1 MKPRSK
7 KFYFFSGLG
16 LLLIFWLLLGLFNT
30 GGVLPA
36 VDTVPEHSTPL
47 ARASEMPG
55 VNCEEYR
62 IPVLLSP
69 DSTFEFDVVG
79 QFCEPEAG
87 AAKTL
92 QVLVSGAGYGST
104 YWDFPYK
111 PDTYSYM
118 RSALRAGDA
127 VFNFDRIGIG
137 ASDHPFGALLTVDTQ
152 AFVLHQVLTALA
164 VEHPFNAVVTL
175 GHSFGSVTALAH
187 ALQFPEQVSGV
198 VLTGYIHNVNPV
210 FGPTVGRAIDV
221 APFAGPF
228 TGDIFDPT
236 YMVSKHMSRGDVFYT
251 EGFVEDEVLVV
262 DNLTRQTTALG
273 ELITMSQYFADQ
285 SKELQVPA
293 AVIIGE
299 NDFVV
304 CGGDLDCTDHEA
316 VVANEIPYFPPASCL
331 EVTVLDD
338 TNHNANLHVNAPEV
352 FELMLDW
359 VSRRVGSGGAAP
371 QDPCAS

>member
-1 MKPRSK
+1 
-7 KFYFFSGLG
+7 
-16 LLLIFWLLLGLFNT
+16 
-30 GGVLPA
+30 
-36 VDTVPEHSTPL
+36 
-47 ARASEMPG
+47 MPG
-55 VNCEEYR
+55 VNCEVHR

-69 DSTFEFDVVG
+69 DSNFEFDVVG
-79 QFCEPEAG
+79 QLCQPEAG
-87 AAKTL
+87 HAATL
-92 QVLVSGAGYGST
+92 QVLISGAGYGST

-111 PDTYSYM
+111 PDTYSYT
-118 RSALRAGDA
+118 RAALRAGDA
-127 VFNFDRIGIG
+127 VFNFDRMGIG
-137 ASDHPFGALLTVDTQ
+137 ASDHPFGGLLTVDTQ
-152 AFVLHQVLTALA
+152 AYVLHQVLTALA
-164 VEHPFNAVVTL
+164 AAHQFNAVVTL

-187 ALQFPEQVSGV
+187 ALQFPEQVNGI

-221 APFAGPF
+221 APFGGPF
-228 TGDIFDPT
+228 TGELFDPT

-251 EGFVEDEVLVV
+251 EGFVEEEVLVV

-316 VVANEIPYFPPASCL
+316 VVANEVPLFPPASCL

-338 TNHNANLHVNAPEV
+338 TNHNVNLHTNAPEV
-352 FELMLDW
+352 FALMLDW

-371 QDPCAS
+371 QKPCTS